1 MSDRVP
7 AGRIRTDFNQQSIK
21 SGQSHEDGN
30 TFPLGFAKVLRV
42 DTRKRVV
49 DLISLT
55 GKPYV
60 YRDVILPFPGGGARH
75 FLGSLPEVADIAVI
89 GYTYEESKK
98 SRTAL
103 ILSWIIP
110 GASAGYDWLMTQFM
124 SQNDL
129 AMTPEVQENLK
140 GIVGRRRHKA
150 MLLETGN
157 VAGSSSQGADL
168 LLDESVTLMNRR
180 GNEMVL
186 RDQDQ
191 AFVLRTLQQFHAGAG
206 FRIYGGMVQ
215 RDATFL
221 TTQMLSDGTDW
232 AADRQV
238 DANGIP
244 LEPAELASSAT
255 GNLGLNVEPV
265 FTNLPN
271 LPSFAKPKDI
281 LTRGLFVDADGDA
294 VDDMAVPETVYGGKS
309 IYRVESTV
317 NGVSTGQTYSEYRI
331 EVAHT
336 TDGTLPV
343 TEQTDGI
350 DIDRLLPAPPS
361 EGIDSTN
368 RSQNAPMVEFVLG
381 TAVGNDPT
389 GDRGTYARPLKPVV
403 FTKDGKVSAAIVPA
417 TADDLITDHAA
428 FLVRVR
434 NPVDFHAPSAFM
446 AITKGG
452 TLKSYFPGKGS
463 KSHQEYFGSGLNSEL
478 GTDDDGHSLSINA
491 EGTVSLVNWSKP
503 RSADNVGTLIQS
515 LNGAVEILGGGSST
529 NGDGVDSIRVMSATG
544 VSIAGAS
551 RVKITGPNIVLTES
565 NTISATANTA
575 LNLQS
580 GDSTS
585 LVTNTLN
592 ASISGAANFMFGG
605 PKNGLPTNGPSR
617 STVFAANAMT
627 GCVGGTVDDYTLV
640 MGDLQQTLFIGSL
653 RTDVGVGGFLVSTAN
668 PVNMAVPS
676 LPADG
681 IHLNAGPPLINQ
693 GLSLNSPMVGG
704 GAQLVANLG
713 NLTLAA
719 TKGKTAIAS
728 TLGVDVNSPSVT
740 ITSLST
746 VVRTPT
752 PSPGGVLTEGVI
764 DSFTGRPFRTSG
776 TLGVIGFRV
785 GTFD

>member
-1 MSDRVP
+1 MTDRIP
-7 AGRIRTDFNQQSIK
+7 TGRIRTDFNPQSIQT
-21 SGQSHEDGN
+21 GQSHEDGN

-42 DTRKRVV
+42 DPRKRVV

-55 GKPYV
+55 GKSYI
-60 YRDVILPFPGGGARH
+60 YRDVVLPFPGGGARH

-124 SQNDL
+124 GQNDL
-129 AMTPEVQENLK
+129 AMTPEIQENLK

-150 MLLETGN
+150 MLLEAGN

-221 TTQMLSDGTDW
+221 PTQMLSDGTDW
-232 AADRQV
+232 SADRQV

-244 LEPAELASSAT
+244 LEPAELTSST
-255 GNLGLNVEPV
+255 TDNLGLNVEPV
-265 FTNLPN
+265 FANLPN
-271 LPSFAKPKDI
+271 LPNFVNPQDI
-281 LTRGLFVDADGDA
+281 LTRGLFVDGDGNA
-294 VDDMAVPETVYGGKS
+294 VDGLVVPEVVYGGKS
-309 IYRVESTV
+309 IHRVESTV
-317 NGVSTGQTYSEYRI
+317 NGVGTGQTYSEYRI

-343 TEQTDGI
+343 TEQTDGV

-389 GDRGTYARPLKPVV
+389 GDRDSYAHPLKPVV

-417 TADDLITDHAA
+417 TADDPTTDHAA
-428 FLVRVR
+428 FLIRVR
-434 NPVDFHAPSAFM
+434 NPVDTHAPSAFM

-452 TLKSYFPGKGS
+452 TLKTYFPGKGS

-478 GTDDDGHSLSINA
+478 GTDDDGHSLSVNA

-503 RSADNVGTLIQS
+503 RSADNVGIVVQS
-515 LNGAVEILGGGSST
+515 LSGAVEIVGGGSST

-592 ASISGAANFMFGG
+592 ASISGAANIIFGG

-617 STVFAANAMT
+617 STTFAANAAT
-627 GCVGGTVDDYTLV
+627 GFAGGTVDDYTVV
-640 MGDLQQTLFIGSL
+640 MGDLKQTIYIGSL
-653 RTDVGVGGFLVSTAN
+653 RTSVGVGGFVVGTAN
-668 PVNMAVPS
+668 PLEMGSPDF
-676 LPADG
+676 PADG
-681 IHLNAGPPLINQ
+681 VQLSAGPPLLNQ
-693 GLSLNSPMVGG
+693 ALTLRSPLVGG
-704 GAQLVANLG
+704 GAELEANLG

-719 TKGKTAIAS
+719 TKGRAAIAA
-728 TLGVDVNSPSVT
+728 TLGVTINSSNVT

-752 PSPGGVLTEGVI
+752 PNVGGVLTDGVI
-764 DSFTGRPFRTSG
+764 DSFTGRPFISSG
-776 TLGVIGFRV
+776 TIGVAGFRV
-785 GTFD
+785 S